1 MFKDENQLDDFFG
14 LKPENQEKITNN
26 HNYPIKRRGLK
37 ELILFVPQLLSKRER
52 YVVFVLGIVT
62 VISLASI
69 PFTIFFH
76 FTKTAPDYGSSFV
89 EGLVGEPRYI
99 NPLLSRTNDVDRD
112 LTTLIYSGLM
122 KYNEEGQLVPDL
134 IKSYEISGD
143 GLNYTVYLKDNA
155 RWHDNKSVAADDVI
169 FTIQTAQNSD
179 YGSAERFNWQGVEME
194 KIGDYSLIFKLK
206 NKYAQFLNNFTIK
219 ILPMHLWQDVK
230 PINFAFSELNLKP
243 IGSGPYKF
251 KKLKKDQDGKI
262 ISYELES
269 NKSFYGGKPYISGIT
284 FLFYNSEDELINGY
298 NKNDLDSLGSISS
311 KNLKK
316 IKFKQR
322 INIQQLTIPRYFAT
336 FFNQNQSK
344 ILSNKNIRSALN
356 YATSKDLLIKDTLDG
371 NGTVI
376 NSPLSKTI
384 FDDNNS
390 SQKQFF
396 DPEQAKKLLDSAGW
410 NTVGDDGIRKNKD
423 ARLSLK
429 LTTSSWPELVSVAN
443 NLKAQW
449 AQLGI
454 ELNIGIVQTPDL
466 QQIIKD
472 RNYEILLFGEILS
485 PDPDPF
491 SLWHSSQKRDPGLNL
506 ALYDNAGVDKLL
518 EDARQTL
525 NPTDRL
531 AKYAEFEKTLSQ
543 DVPAIFLYNPYY
555 LYPQSKQIKGFD
567 MKIIGTPSDRFANI
581 GKWYINTKRVWK

>member
-1 MFKDENQLDDFFG
+1 MYKDENQLDDFFG
-14 LKPENQEKITNN
+14 LKPENQEKYANN
-26 HNYPIKRRGLK
+26 HNYHPIKKRGLK
-37 ELILFVPQLLSKRER
+37 ELILFIPQLLSKRER
-52 YVVFVLGIVT
+52 YIIFALGIVII
-62 VISLASI
+62 VSIVYVPLA
-69 PFTIFFH
+69 TFFH
-76 FTKTAPDYGSSFV
+76 FTKAAPDYGGYFV
-89 EGLVGEPRYI
+89 EGLIGEPRYI
-99 NPLLSRTNDVDRD
+99 NPLLSRTNDIDRD
-112 LTTLIYSGLM
+112 LTNLIYSGLM
-122 KYNEEGQLVPDL
+122 KYNKEGQLIPDL
-134 IKSYEISGD
+134 IKSYEISSD
-143 GLNYTVYLKDNA
+143 GLNYTVYLKDGA
-155 RWHDNKSVAADDVI
+155 RWHDNKNITADDVV

-179 YGSAERFNWQGVEME
+179 YASSERFNWQGVEIE
-194 KIGDYSLIFKLK
+194 KIGDYALIFKLK

-243 IGSGPYKF
+243 VGSGPYKF
-251 KKLKKDQDGKI
+251 KKIKKDQDGRI
-262 ISYELES
+262 VSYELES
-269 NKSFYGGKPYISGIT
+269 NKSFYGGRPYINEIT
-284 FLFYNSEDELINGY
+284 FLFYNSEDELIDSY
-298 NKNDLDSLGSISS
+298 NKNDLDNLGSVSP

-322 INIQQLTIPRYFAT
+322 INVEQLAIPRYFTA

-344 ILSNKNIRSALN
+344 ILSDKNIRLALN
-356 YATSKDLLIKDTLDG
+356 YGTDKNLLIKNTLDG
-371 NGTVI
+371 NGMIVD
-376 NSPLSKTI
+376 SPLSKKFAET
-384 FDDNNS
+384 DNILP
-390 SQKQFF
+390 KQSF
-396 DPEQAKKLLDSAGW
+396 DPEQAKKLLESSGW
-410 NTVGDDGIRKNKD
+410 IVGNDGIRKNKD

-443 NLKAQW
+443 DLKEQW
-449 AQLGI
+449 AKIGI
-454 ELNIGIVQTPDL
+454 ELSVGIVQTPDL

-506 ALYDNAGVDKLL
+506 ALYDNSIADKLL

-531 AKYAEFEKTLSQ
+531 AKYTEFEKTLSQ

-567 MKIIGTPSDRFANI
+567 MKIIGTPSDRFANVE
-581 GKWYINTKRVWK
+581 KWYIDTERVWK